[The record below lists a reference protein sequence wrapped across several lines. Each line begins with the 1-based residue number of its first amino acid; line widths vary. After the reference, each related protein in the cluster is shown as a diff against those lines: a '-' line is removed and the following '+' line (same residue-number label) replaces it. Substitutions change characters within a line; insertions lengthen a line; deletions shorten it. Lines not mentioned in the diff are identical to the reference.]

1 VRSVWF
7 WFAGFACVL
16 LAACA
21 PSLVH
26 GADEHDAGLAV
37 ASAESKVA
45 ECYNFALDAERAGAN
60 VSELLRVLDEAGDLL
75 SKAELAY
82 GVGDYDGAA
91 TYAAQCEGRLA
102 GFEVQ
107 AQALRDSAAW
117 QRQLDFMVNVV
128 GSAAGTV
135 AVLVGGWLVWRYLR
149 KKHGATAGGAA
160 A

>member
-1 VRSVWF
+1 MRSVLF
-7 WFAGFACVL
+7 WFAGLACVL
-16 LAACA
+16 LVACA

-37 ASAESKVA
+37 ASAELRVA

-60 VSELLRVLDEAGDLL
+60 VSELLRIMNEAGDLL
-75 SKAELAY
+75 SKAELAF
-82 GVGDYDGAA
+82 GVGDYDGAGV
-91 TYAAQCEGRLA
+91 YAAQCEGRLA

-107 AQALRDSAAW
+107 ANALRDSASW
-117 QRQLDFMVNVV
+117 QRQLDLMVNVV

-135 AVLVGGWLVWRYLR
+135 AVLVGGWLVWRYLK
-149 KKHGATAGGAA
+149 KKHAVAGGAA

>member
-1 VRSVWF
+1 MRSVLF
-7 WFAGFACVL
+7 WFAGLACVL
-16 LAACA
+16 LAASA

-26 GADEHDAGLAV
+26 SAGESDAGLAV
-37 ASAESKVA
+37 ASAEARVV

-60 VSELLRVLDEAGDLL
+60 VSELLRVLNEAGDLL
-75 SKAELAY
+75 SKAELAF

-91 TYAAQCEGRLA
+91 VYGAQCEGRLA

-117 QRQLDFMVNVV
+117 QRQLDLMVNVV
-128 GSAAGTV
+128 GSTVGAV

-149 KKHGATAGGAA
+149 KKHAVAGGAA

>member
-1 VRSVWF
+1 MRSVLF
-7 WFAGFACVL
+7 WFAGLACVL
-16 LAACA
+16 LVACA

-37 ASAESKVA
+37 ASAESRVA

-60 VSELLRVLDEAGDLL
+60 VSELLRVLNEAGDLL

-82 GVGDYDGAA
+82 GVGDYDSAA

-117 QRQLDFMVNVV
+117 QRQLDLMVNVV
-128 GSAAGTV
+128 GSAAGAV

-149 KKHGATAGGAA
+149 RKHGATAGGAA

>member
-7 WFAGFACVL
+7 WFAGLACVL
-16 LAACA
+16 LVACA
-21 PSLVH
+21 SSLVH

-37 ASAESKVA
+37 ASAESTVA
-45 ECYNFALDAERAGAN
+45 ECYNFALEAERAGAN
-60 VSELLRVLDEAGDLL
+60 VSVLLRVLDEAGDLL

-82 GVGDYDGAA
+82 GVGDYDGAGV
-91 TYAAQCEGRLA
+91 YAAQCEGRLA

-107 AQALRDSAAW
+107 AQTLRDSASW

-135 AVLVGGWLVWRYLR
+135 AVLVGGWLVWRYL
-149 KKHGATAGGAA
+149 KKRHGVAEAA
-160 A
+160 AA

>member
-1 VRSVWF
+1 MRSVLF
-7 WFAGFACVL
+7 WFAGLACVL
-16 LAACA
+16 LVACA

-37 ASAESKVA
+37 ASAESRVS

-60 VSELLRVLDEAGDLL
+60 ISALLRVLDEAGDLL

-107 AQALRDSAAW
+107 AQALRDSASW

-135 AVLVGGWLVWRYLR
+135 AVLVGGWLVWRYLM
-149 KKHGATAGGAA
+149 KKHAVAGGAA
-160 A
+160 S

>member
-1 VRSVWF
+1 MRSVLF
-7 WFAGFACVL
+7 WFAGLACVL
-16 LAACA
+16 LVACA
-21 PSLVH
+21 SGFVW
-26 GADEHDAGLAV
+26 AANENEAGLAV

-60 VSELLRVLDEAGDLL
+60 ISELLRILNEAGDLL
-75 SKAELAY
+75 SKGELAY

-117 QRQLDFMVNVV
+117 QRQLDLMVNVV

-135 AVLVGGWLVWRYLR
+135 AVLVGGWFVWRYLR

>member
-1 VRSVWF
+1 VRSVLF
-7 WFAGFACVL
+7 CFAVLACVL
-16 LAACA
+16 LVACA

-37 ASAESKVA
+37 ASAESRVV
-45 ECYNFALDAERAGAN
+45 ECYNFALDAERAGADI
-60 VSELLRVLDEAGDLL
+60 SELLRVLNEAGDLL
-75 SKAELAY
+75 SKAELAF

-107 AQALRDSAAW
+107 AQALRDSASW
-117 QRQLDFMVNVV
+117 QRQLDLMVNVV

-135 AVLVGGWLVWRYLR
+135 AVLVGGWLVWRYLKR
-149 KKHGATAGGAA
+149 KHAVAGGAVA
-160 A
+160 

>member
-1 VRSVWF
+1 VRSVLF
-7 WFAGFACVL
+7 WFAGLACVL
-16 LAACA
+16 LVACA

-26 GADEHDAGLAV
+26 SADEHDAGLAV

-45 ECYNFALDAERAGAN
+45 ECYNFALDAEQAGAN

-82 GVGDYDGAA
+82 GVGDYDGAGV
-91 TYAAQCEGRLA
+91 YAAQCEGRLA

-107 AQALRDSAAW
+107 AQALRDSASW
-117 QRQLDFMVNVV
+117 QRQLDLMVNVV

-135 AVLVGGWLVWRYLR
+135 AVLVGGWLVWRFL
-149 KKHGATAGGAA
+149 KKRHGVAEAA
-160 A
+160 AA

>member
-1 VRSVWF
+1 MRSVLF
-7 WFAGFACVL
+7 WFAGLACVL
-16 LAACA
+16 LVACA

-26 GADEHDAGLAV
+26 SADESDAGLAV

-60 VSELLRVLDEAGDLL
+60 ISELLRVLNEAGDLL

-82 GVGDYDGAA
+82 GVGDYDSAA
-91 TYAAQCEGRLA
+91 VYAAQSEGRLA

-149 KKHGATAGGAA
+149 RKHTVAGGAA

>member
-1 VRSVWF
+1 MRSVWF
-7 WFAGFACVL
+7 WFAGLACVL
-16 LAACA
+16 LVASA

-26 GADEHDAGLAV
+26 SANEHDADQAV

-45 ECYNFALDAERAGAN
+45 ECYNFALEAERAGAN
-60 VSELLRVLDEAGDLL
+60 ISVLLRVLNEAGDLL

-91 TYAAQCEGRLA
+91 VYAAQCEGRLA

-107 AQALRDSAAW
+107 AQALRDSASW
-117 QRQLDFMVNVV
+117 QRQLDLMVNVV

-135 AVLVGGWLVWRYLR
+135 AVLVGGWLVWRWL
-149 KKHGATAGGAA
+149 KKRHGVAEAA
-160 A
+160 AA

>member
-1 VRSVWF
+1 MRSVLF
-7 WFAGFACVL
+7 WFAGLACVL
-16 LAACA
+16 LVACA

-26 GADEHDAGLAV
+26 SANESDAGLAV

-60 VSELLRVLDEAGDLL
+60 VSALLRVLDEAGDLL
-75 SKAELAY
+75 SKAELAF
-82 GVGDYDGAA
+82 GVGDYDSAA
-91 TYAAQCEGRLA
+91 AYAAQCEGRLA

-117 QRQLDFMVNVV
+117 QCQLDLMVNVV

-135 AVLVGGWLVWRYLR
+135 AVLVGGWLVWRWL
-149 KKHGATAGGAA
+149 KKRHGVAEAA
-160 A
+160 AA

>member
-1 VRSVWF
+1 MRSVWF
-7 WFAGFACVL
+7 WFAGLACVL
-16 LAACA
+16 LVACA
-21 PSLVH
+21 SSLVH

-37 ASAESKVA
+37 ASAESTVA
-45 ECYNFALDAERAGAN
+45 ECYNFALEAERAGAN
-60 VSELLRVLDEAGDLL
+60 VSVLLRVLDEAGDLL

-82 GVGDYDGAA
+82 GVGDYDGAGV
-91 TYAAQCEGRLA
+91 YAAQCEGRLA

-107 AQALRDSAAW
+107 AQALRDSASW

-135 AVLVGGWLVWRYLR
+135 AVLVGGWLVWRYLKR
-149 KKHGATAGGAA
+149 KHGATAGGAA